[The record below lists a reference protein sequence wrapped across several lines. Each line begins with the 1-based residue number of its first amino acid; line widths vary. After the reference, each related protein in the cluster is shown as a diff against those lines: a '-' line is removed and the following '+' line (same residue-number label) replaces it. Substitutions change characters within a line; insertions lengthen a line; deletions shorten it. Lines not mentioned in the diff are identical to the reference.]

1 MLLRPSNTLLLDEPT
16 NHLDLDSKDVLLDA
30 LEDYGGTL
38 IFVSHDRYFV
48 EKLATKIIEIGH
60 GEAVVY
66 PGTYAEF
73 LWSKAQKERP
83 TPNAQPAAS
92 AKASA
97 GRAEGAPS
105 KSQETA
111 KSAKDAK
118 TAKHGTK
125 DQGPR
130 TDQGRRTDQGPS
142 TKDQGLTREERKQLD
157 TERKKKQRAVETLQ
171 KRIGDLEARI
181 AEREA
186 RVKELE
192 AAMSAPGFYEDRDAS
207 KQLVDQHQALMW
219 EVGDLMGQWE
229 ALQEHA
235 DEQEA

>member
-1 MLLRPSNTLLLDEPT
+1 
-16 NHLDLDSKDVLLDA
+16 VLLDA

-73 LWSKAQKERP
+73 LWSKSQKERP
-83 TPNAQPAAS
+83 TPNAQLPT
-92 AKASA
+92 AK
-97 GRAEGAPS
+97 RH
-105 KSQETA
+105 ETA
-111 KSAKDAK
+111 KGAKIAK
-118 TAKHGTK
+118 AAKIDGTK

-130 TDQGRRTDQGPS
+130 TDQAPG
-142 TKDQGLTREERKQLD
+142 TKDQGPGPGPSRDERKRLEAD
-157 TERKKKQRAVETLQ
+157 RKKKQRAVETLQ
-171 KRIGDLEARI
+171 KRIADLEARI
-181 AEREA
+181 AERETK
-186 RVKELE
+186 VKELE

-235 DEQEA
+235 AEHDTPGGDPSRPES